1 MSKKVEYPD
10 QEQLILTADPIIK
23 LDGLF
28 LMKLNKLDK
37 FIE

>member
-10 QEQLILTADPIIK
+10 QERLILTADSILR